1 MSEIYVYGITGE
13 RLSAAC
19 LQQLTGCVAVVVS
32 KRFAPLLPADS
43 PRKIAIA
50 PVETMLA
57 QVAESLKTGDVTVL
71 ASGDPLFFGIGRRL
85 VDRFGPDSI
94 TFFPAVSAMQL
105 ACARFKLPWDDLP
118 FLSLHGRNS
127 EELAGSIL
135 PHRKVMFFTDH
146 RNSPDRIA
154 TALLQI
160 LCQYGDERR
169 QEKIH
174 VQVAENLGTD
184 GEKLTSGSLETIAGT
199 RFGPLNMMLVEQ
211 DLPPAD
217 QPLFGLREQEI
228 MHSRGLITK
237 DEVRAVILH
246 SLRLPACGVLWDVG
260 GGSGSI
266 SLEAAGVAP
275 GLSIYTIEKKQEG
288 RDNIRK
294 NIVRY
299 NRWSIHLVSG
309 EAPDVLAPLPD
320 PDRIFIGGSGGRLPE
335 IITDCTARLKAGG
348 IMVASA
354 VLAST
359 AQLAPQLMRE
369 NRLAVRCTTLQVS
382 RREDCGQT
390 MRQLNPITLV
400 IGRKILED
408 NDNG

>member
-1 MSEIYVYGITGE
+1 MSEIYVHGVSGE
-13 RLSAAC
+13 TLSAAC

-32 KRFAPLLPADS
+32 KRFAPLLPADA
-43 PRKIAIA
+43 PRRIAIA
-50 PVETMLA
+50 PVDAMLA

-85 VDRFGPDSI
+85 VDRFGTGGI

-118 FLSLHGRNS
+118 FLSLHGRTTDD
-127 EELAGSIL
+127 LADSIL
-135 PHRKVMFFTDH
+135 PHEKVMLFTDH

-154 TALLQI
+154 AALLQT
-160 LCQYGDERR
+160 LRQYGDERR
-169 QEKIH
+169 QEKIR
-174 VQVAENLGTD
+174 VQVAENLGTA
-184 GEKLTSGSLETIAGT
+184 GERLTRGSLEDIART

-211 DLPPAD
+211 ELPPAD

-228 MHSRGLITK
+228 AHSRGLITK

-246 SLRLPACGVLWDVG
+246 SLRLPANGVFWDVG

-266 SLEAAGVAP
+266 SLEAAGMAP
-275 GLSIYTIEKKQEG
+275 GLVIYTIEKKQEG
-288 RDNIRK
+288 QGNIRK
-294 NIVRY
+294 NIVRS
-299 NRWSIHLVSG
+299 NRWSIHLISG
-309 EAPDVLAPLPD
+309 EAPDVLSPLPD

-335 IITDCTARLKAGG
+335 IITGCAARLKPGG

-359 AQLAPQLMRE
+359 AQQAPRLMQE
-369 NRLAVRCTTLQVS
+369 NGLAVRCTTLQVS
-382 RREDCGQT
+382 RRQDCGQS

-400 IGRKILED
+400 IGNK
-408 NDNG
+408 NDIGRQ

>member
-1 MSEIYVYGITGE
+1 MSEIFVHGVSGE
-13 RLSAAC
+13 TLSAAC

-32 KRFAPLLPADS
+32 KRFAPLLPADA
-43 PRKIAIA
+43 PRRIAIA
-50 PVETMLA
+50 PVDAMLA

-85 VDRFGPDSI
+85 VDRFGTGGI

-118 FLSLHGRNS
+118 FLSLHGRTTDD
-127 EELAGSIL
+127 LADSIL
-135 PHRKVMFFTDH
+135 PHEKVMLFTDH

-154 TALLQI
+154 AALLQT
-160 LCQYGDERR
+160 LRQYGDERR
-169 QEKIH
+169 QEKIR
-174 VQVAENLGTD
+174 VQVAENLGTA
-184 GEKLTSGSLETIAGT
+184 GERLTRGSLEDIART

-211 DLPPAD
+211 ELPPAD

-228 MHSRGLITK
+228 VHSRGLITK

-246 SLRLPACGVLWDVG
+246 SLRLPANGVFWDVG

-275 GLSIYTIEKKQEG
+275 GLTIYTIEKKQEG
-288 RDNIRK
+288 QGNIRK
-294 NIVRY
+294 NIVRS
-299 NRWSIHLVSG
+299 NRWSINLVAG
-309 EAPDVLAPLPD
+309 EAPDVLSPLPD

-335 IITDCTARLKAGG
+335 IITGCAARLKPGG

-359 AQLAPQLMRE
+359 AQQAPRLMQE
-369 NRLAVRCTTLQVS
+369 NGLAVRCTTLQVS
-382 RREDCGQT
+382 RRQDCGQS

-400 IGRKILED
+400 IGNK
-408 NDNG
+408 NDIGRQ